1 MIPGNVVEH
10 HREPGASRP
19 ARYRRVTPT
28 SPTGSSRRAWL
39 GRLPAAVV
47 RYRWGIV
54 AAWCV
59 LAAVI
64 IPISRN
70 IENRLEVAARMPA
83 RQASAVRAELEGR
96 FRSPFTD
103 RVLLVAQGIPGPKT
117 REGRAALEAIVGGI
131 RNLPGV
137 AGALS
142 SLDTN
147 NPLFVG
153 KNGGSLVIVG
163 LDAGSAPV
171 ESLLPGLRQRTAEL
185 AAQLKKKYPDIWL
198 GWTGEAPLNADL
210 RIASAADARLAEA
223 RVLPLSLVLLLFA
236 FGTVIASVL
245 PISVGILA
253 IAFSIG
259 VAAWLAQFFTIS
271 ILIQTL
277 ASMIGLGLGIDY
289 ALLMVSRFREALSSG
304 MTTAAAAEEAA
315 RRAGWTIFLSA
326 FPVSISFA
334 ALLMIP
340 LSEQRS
346 IGVAGLLV
354 TLFAWALSVTLLPA
368 VLSLLGRNVDRL
380 RIRPNRKARAA
391 EGSEGWRRWGH
402 RVTSRPLLFLIVTS
416 APLLLLAWQGRRLD
430 TKMPRGD
437 WLPRGTEA
445 VEAYHRLKDMG
456 RANLIHAI
464 RVILDLPPGV
474 TIESPEGWS
483 AATRLYDKLTADKN
497 VERVECLVSL
507 VRGRDP
513 KYLALVPPG
522 VRGSLMSVDGR
533 AALFEVIP
541 AAGLAPAEQVAFARV
556 IRTWNVPVVTGLPGT
571 TMRVGGQ
578 PAFDAD
584 YEDVV
589 SEHFRMVIGLVVGC
603 TFISLFVGFRSL
615 MIAIKAVLLN
625 LLSVAAAFGAL
636 VLVFQEGWGASLLGL
651 SAPTGS
657 VFPIIPVIVFCI
669 VFGLSMDYEVILV
682 ARVAEA
688 RRAGFDE
695 SAAIAEGLARSATV
709 ITNAAAIMIVVFAGF
724 TLGAFLPI
732 KMVGFALSVAVLVD
746 AVAVRM
752 VIGPALLRLAG
763 RWNWWPGGLR

>member
-1 MIPGNVVEH
+1 VTRP
-10 HREPGASRP
+10 SR
-19 ARYRRVTPT
+19 
-28 SPTGSSRRAWL
+28 SGSSGRAWL
-39 GRLPAAVV
+39 GPLPAAVV
-47 RYRWGIV
+47 RFRWAIV

-59 LAAVI
+59 IAVLV

-70 IENRLEVAARMPA
+70 IENRLEVAARMPL
-83 RQASAVRAELEGR
+83 REASAVRAELEER

-103 RVLLVAQGIPGPKT
+103 RVLLVAQGIPEART

-137 AGALS
+137 AGTLS
-142 SLDTN
+142 ALDTN

-153 KNGGSLVIVG
+153 NDGGTLVIVG
-163 LDAGSAPV
+163 LESGSEPV
-171 ESLLPGLRQRTAEL
+171 ESLLPALREKTAEIL
-185 AAQLKKKYPDIWL
+185 RELKSKYPSAWL

-210 RIASAADARLAEA
+210 RIASASDARLAEA
-223 RVLPLSLVLLLFA
+223 RVLPLSLLLLLFA
-236 FGTVIASVL
+236 FGTVVASIL
-245 PISVGILA
+245 PVAIGVLA

-259 VAAWLAQFFTIS
+259 VAAFLAQYFTIS

-304 MTTAAAAEEAA
+304 MSTAAAAEEAA

-326 FPVSISFA
+326 FPVSISFG
-334 ALLMIP
+334 ALLMVP

-380 RIRPNRKARAA
+380 RVRPDKPGRAA
-391 EGSEGWRRWGH
+391 EGSKGWREWGRH
-402 RVTSRPLLFLIVTS
+402 VTSRPVLYLVVAS
-416 APLLLLAWQGRRLD
+416 APLLLLAFQGRRLD
-430 TKMPRGD
+430 TTMPRGD

-445 VEAYHRLKDMG
+445 VEGYHRLKAMG
-456 RANLIHAI
+456 RANLVHGL
-464 RVILDLPPGV
+464 RVVLDLPAGV
-474 TIESPEGWS
+474 TIESEPGWA
-483 AATRLYDKLTADKN
+483 AATRLYDKLANDSR
-497 VERVECLVSL
+497 VERVECVVSL

-522 VRGSLMSVDGR
+522 VRSSLAAADGS

-541 AAGLAPAEQVAFARV
+541 STRLAPAEQVALAREV
-556 IRTWNVPVVTGLPGT
+556 RTWNAATVTGLAGT
-571 TMRVGGQ
+571 AMRVGGQ

-589 SEHFRMVIGLVVGC
+589 SEHFRLVIALVVGC
-603 TFISLFVGFRSL
+603 TFIALFAGFRSL

-625 LLSVAAAFGAL
+625 LLSVGAAFGAL
-636 VLVFQEGWGASLLGL
+636 VLVFQEGWGSRLLGL
-651 SAPTGS
+651 GEATGS

-695 SAAIAEGLARSATV
+695 SPAIAEGLARSATV

-724 TLGAFLPI
+724 TLGEFLPI
-732 KMVGFALSVAVLVD
+732 KMLGFALSVAVLVD
-746 AVAVRM
+746 AIAVRM